1 MKVRLYQN
9 TELHVLDIVS
19 LLQDGQ
25 GLRSQVQ
32 ARKGRGKEAGKR
44 EPLLSPQALRHVHIS
59 FVPLPPR

>member
-9 TELHVLDIVS
+9 TELHLLDIMS

-44 EPLLSPQALRHVHIS
+44 EPLLSPQALRHVHHR
-59 FVPLPPR
+59 FNCPPR